1 MEEEVKIRKRIN
13 ARFVIDQ
20 KEESILLHIKNIF
33 NCGNV
38 NNTGVGDVYRYSNGS
53 LKANQITV
61 DYFNKFCLKTK
72 KQRGEIKLPWQKNN
86 PGGRR
91 VGRSAGVVERMT
103 RLELATLTLAR

>member
-1 MEEEVKIRKRIN
+1 MEQEVKIRKRIN

-38 NNTGVGDVYRYSNGS
+38 NNTGVGDIYRFSNGS
-53 LKANQITV
+53 LKGNKVTV

-72 KQRGEIKLPWQKNN
+72 KQNAFKKWCNIRIILLAKEHLTPLGLIKM
-86 PGGRR
+86 R
-91 VGRSAGVVERMT
+91 
-103 RLELATLTLAR
+103 ELIKDVNK